1 MSVLSFP
8 RINFRG
14 VFRTN
19 PCTSNND
26 DVMPR
31 VVNRDADTLGSTLAG
46 MADSQIEAY
55 LREQVVMS
63 NNPPSTQNPNPKC
76 LAFIRAGWNLYGDF
90 TTSFEDTLVTSV
102 VYGPDAADRVTT
114 ATQDSLIGQP
124 VQLLGELTDDPARRG
139 TAMICDLD
147 PTGLVTTQLWVGG
160 LQIGDIV
167 LDHDTRAFQN
177 WLNFNSTV
185 GSYNGEQNFVG
196 IGCTW
201 QFAIPASA
209 LPAPDASMSASLQAL
224 LKAANQAAGLVVRFR
239 TFEIQPELRDEQM
252 SAVFNKG
259 QAIDNPAVGYVV
271 GTIGFAEI
279 GEPETETAGRK
290 LTVPYTRPLMAWIGP
305 GGASGSVPGAPVPW
319 GAPPALIG
327 NAVACVHES
336 MNVVSL
342 DLVGTFPKYGFR
354 DPDGPGMP
362 SARGFGAPKQMANVG
377 KVVLG
382 VIPAGGSQPDTL
394 AVIDYG
400 LTDYSSYEDFGGIV
414 DVKFDRAKASEIAAG
429 TLVVQSIAPPNN
441 NVTLLKEA
449 TLRVVT
455 DDRSMYLL
463 PGAAKQSFRVKVYD
477 RGGPTKAATPLY
489 LYEYRNFVQPQ
500 SGNTCRDG
508 VRPNQTV
515 VQPDSRDNQPILK
528 LPANPI
534 EVPAGQGFSE
544 WFTFTFSTN
553 AAGATIL
560 SVQTQ
565 NVEFGVNGVVGV
577 PTWTTATYS
586 AIRIFPDEDF
596 SALYVN
602 GILNWNDVYEQA
614 LRYYYVLFPAMS
626 RLIPL
631 NYPDFLVTQGDIVK
645 LRLNTPTDA
654 GFLTTS
660 NMPPTRTMSPA
671 KVKLI
676 LDFIAQQ
683 QRARQ
688 VQTT

>member
-1 MSVLSFP
+1 VSVLSFP

-31 VVNRDADTLGSTLAG
+31 VVDRDTDTLGSTLAG
-46 MADSQIEAY
+46 MSDNQIEAY
-55 LREQVVMS
+55 LREQVAMS
-63 NNPPSTQNPNPKC
+63 NNPPSPQNPNPTC

-90 TTSFEDTLVTSV
+90 TTALEDTVVTSV
-102 VYGPDAADRVTT
+102 VYGPDPKDHVTS
-114 ATQDSLIGQP
+114 ATQDSLIGRP
-124 VQLLGELTDDPARRG
+124 VQLLGSVTNDPARRG
-139 TAMICDLD
+139 TAMLCDLD
-147 PTGLVTTQLWVGG
+147 PTGLVTTQMWVGG

-167 LDHDTRAFQN
+167 IDHDTRAFQN

-185 GSYNGEQNFVG
+185 GGYNGEQNFVG

-201 QFAIPASA
+201 QFAIPAPA

-224 LKAANQAAGLVVRFR
+224 MQAATKAAGLVVRFR
-239 TFEIQPELRDEQM
+239 TFEVQPELRDERM
-252 SAVFNKG
+252 AAVFKQG

-290 LTVPYTRPLMAWIGP
+290 LTVSYPRLQMSWTGP
-305 GGASGSVPGAPVPW
+305 GTAAGSIPAAAAPW

-354 DPDGPGMP
+354 DPDGPGTP

-382 VIPAGGSQPDTL
+382 VIPAGASQPDFLTP
-394 AVIDYG
+394 IDYG

-414 DVKFDRAKASEIAAG
+414 DLKIDPGKASEIATG
-429 TLVVQSIAPPNN
+429 TLVVQSVAPPNK
-441 NVTLLKEA
+441 NVTLLQEA

-455 DDRSMYLL
+455 DDRTMYLL
-463 PGAAKQSFRVKVYD
+463 PGAVNQAFRIKVYD
-477 RGGPTKAATPLY
+477 RGGATKAATQLY

-500 SGNTCRDG
+500 SGPTCKDG

-515 VQPDSRDNQPILK
+515 VQPDSSDNQPILN
-528 LPANPI
+528 LPPSPI
-534 EVPAGQGFSE
+534 VVPAGQGFSD
-544 WFTFTFSTN
+544 WFTFTFSTK

-560 SVQTQ
+560 SVQTA
-565 NVEFGVNGVVGV
+565 NVEFGINGVVGV

-586 AIRIFPDEDF
+586 AIRSFPDEDF

-602 GILNWNDVYEQA
+602 GVLNWNDVYQQA

-631 NYPDFLVTQGDIVK
+631 NYPDFLVKQADIVK
-645 LRLNTPTDA
+645 QRLSTPKDQ
-654 GFLTTS
+654 GFWTTY

-676 LDFIAQQ
+676 LDFITQQ
-683 QRARQ
+683 VARQ
-688 VQTT
+688 TT